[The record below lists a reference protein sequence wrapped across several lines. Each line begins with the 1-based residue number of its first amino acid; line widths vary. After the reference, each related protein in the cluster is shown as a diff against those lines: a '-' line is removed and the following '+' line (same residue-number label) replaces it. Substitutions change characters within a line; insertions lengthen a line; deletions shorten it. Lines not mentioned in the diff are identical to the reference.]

1 MNKTVD
7 NPQFHTEKI
16 AIVLATYNGAEYL
29 KEQLD
34 SLLAQTNQDWITY
47 IHDDGSTDDTAAVID
62 EYVAKYPQKF
72 VKIEGKS
79 TGGAKQNFFYLLSAV
94 DAPYLM
100 CCDQDD
106 VWLPEKVETTYQ
118 AMKELEKEEDGD
130 KKPFLVFTELRVVD
144 GRLQTIAERM
154 SDYQQLDCTNTTL
167 NRMLVQN
174 VVTGCTMMINRTL
187 REMLNGQNTG
197 HKMNMDRIIMHDWW
211 AALIATQFGKIRFL
225 EQPQILY
232 RQHEDNSVGAKQ
244 AGSLSYIRKRLQNIE
259 DIKHSLLLTR
269 VQAAEFEQCFGLWKD
284 ELVHGYAVI
293 GEQSQRKRRL
303 FYKKHDIQKTG
314 KARKIGMWI
323 WG

>member
-1 MNKTVD
+1 MKNHVD
-7 NPQFHTEKI
+7 NIQFHTDKI
-16 AIVLATYNGAEYL
+16 AILLAAYNGAQYL
-29 KEQLD
+29 TEQLD

-47 IHDDGSTDDTAAVID
+47 IHDDGSTDGTVAVID
-62 EYVAKYPQKF
+62 DYVARYPQKF

-106 VWLPEKVETTYQ
+106 VWLPEKVEVTYQ
-118 AMKELEKEEDGD
+118 AMKELEKEEAGD
-130 KKPFLVFTELRVVD
+130 KKPLLVFTELRVVD

-167 NRMLVQN
+167 NRMLIQN
-174 VVTGCTMMINRTL
+174 VVTGCTMMINCRL
-187 REMLNGQNTG
+187 KDMMLHYQNME
-197 HKMNMDRIIMHDWW
+197 HIIMHDWW
-211 AALIATQFGKIRFL
+211 AALIAAKYGRLSYVEMPCIC
-225 EQPQILY
+225 Y
-232 RQHEDNSVGAKQ
+232 RQHEDNSVGAKR
-244 AGSLSYIRKRLQNIE
+244 AGSFEYIKKRLRNID
-259 DIKHSLLLTR
+259 DIKKSLRLTR
-269 VQAAEFEQCFGLWKD
+269 QQAAEFEQSFGLTND

-293 GEQSQRKRRL
+293 GEQSRRKRRL

>member
-1 MNKTVD
+1 MKNHVD
-7 NPQFHTEKI
+7 NIQFHTDKI
-16 AIVLATYNGAEYL
+16 AILLAAYNGAQYL
-29 KEQLD
+29 TEQLD

-47 IHDDGSTDDTAAVID
+47 IHDDGSTDGTVAVID
-62 EYVAKYPQKF
+62 DYVARYPQKF

-106 VWLPEKVETTYQ
+106 VWLPEKVEVTYR
-118 AMKELEKEEDGD
+118 AMKELEKGEAGD
-130 KKPFLVFTELRVVD
+130 KKPLLVFTELRVVD

-167 NRMLVQN
+167 NRMLIQN
-174 VVTGCTMMINRTL
+174 VVTGCTMMTNRRL
-187 REMLNGQNTG
+187 KDMMLHYQNME
-197 HKMNMDRIIMHDWW
+197 HIIMHDWW
-211 AALIATQFGKIRFL
+211 AALIAAKYGRISYVETPCIC
-225 EQPQILY
+225 Y
-232 RQHEDNSVGAKQ
+232 RQHEDNSVGAKR
-244 AGSLSYIRKRLQNIE
+244 AGSFEYIKKRLRNID
-259 DIKHSLLLTR
+259 DIKKSLRLTR
-269 VQAAEFEQCFGLWKD
+269 QQAAEFEQSFDLKND

-293 GEQSQRKRRL
+293 GEQNRRKRRL